1 MAAKSNVQS
10 PELPSVPASLDLSLW
25 SEAFSRLNPKEKA
38 LLQSSPVLRLS
49 SSPTL
54 PVFVPGRVEIRSENP
69 GILQWSQGAG
79 RQRLNLLE
87 AYERSRGNTGETGV
101 LVGSRAQQ
109 VLAERAGL
117 AVESACAL
125 ILRTGKEELWVVFPD
140 SSTAKAWKRAVS
152 CLFKHLKAP
161 SPTPKRLSAVFMGLI
176 FDISAVER
184 SDEGVWV
191 SVKVTFLR
199 ATSSYEE
206 YFLYDKSQPVLE
218 QSCEE
223 VLACVR
229 DRVDPAN
236 LAILHTFLSEIT
248 LIEYEKRRKTRVG
261 VPSALWTAAEEDFGQ
276 EALITAVIEDYKDTS
291 AAIKQE
297 LAQRIAL
304 KLPQT
309 PLKAFFDQ
317 AALLT
322 LSTDLQMAQLA
333 QPSKSTG
340 PPASPKPKKSSH
352 RRLPSQRPLEGKWYR
367 EACDCHLF

>member
-1 MAAKSNVQS
+1 MAVKLNVAS
-10 PELPSVPASLDLSLW
+10 PGLPLIPPSLDLSLW

-38 LLQSSPVLRLS
+38 LLQSSPILQLAS
-49 SSPTL
+49 APTL
-54 PVFVPGRVEIRSENP
+54 PVFAPGRVEIRSESP
-69 GILQWSQGAG
+69 GMLQWSRSSG

-87 AYERSRGNTGETGV
+87 AYERGRGKAGETGV

-117 AVESACAL
+117 AVESASAL

-140 SSTAKAWKRAVS
+140 SSTAKAWKSAVS
-152 CLFKHLKAP
+152 CLLKQLKAP
-161 SPTPKRLSAVFMGLI
+161 LPTPKRPSAASMGLI

-199 ATSSYEE
+199 ATSSCEE
-206 YFLYDKSQPVLE
+206 YFMYDKSQSVLE

-229 DRVDPAN
+229 DRMDPAN

-248 LIEYEKRRKTRVG
+248 LIEYEKRRKTRKG
-261 VPSALWTAAEEDFGQ
+261 VPTALWTSSEDDPVQ
-276 EALITAVIEDYKDTS
+276 EALITAVIEDYKDSS
-291 AAIKQE
+291 AGIKQA
-297 LAQRIAL
+297 LAQRSAL
-304 KLPQT
+304 LLPQT
-309 PLKAFFDQ
+309 LPLNAFFHQ

-322 LSTDLQMAQLA
+322 LSLDLQMAQLS
-333 QPSKSTG
+333 QPTG
-340 PPASPKPKKSSH
+340 PPSSPKPKKSSH
-352 RRLPSQRPLEGKWYR
+352 RRVSSQRPLEGKWYR